1 MLVERGPQRA
11 DAPVHHVARRHRVG
25 PGLGLRDRGAR
36 QQLERGV
43 VVDHAVGAQHAAV
56 TVARVLAQADVGE
69 HEQLGVRRLDRARGE
84 LDHALVVPGA
94 RALLVLLG
102 RQAEQQHAR
111 DPERGGGAR
120 LVDRAVDRQVVDPRQ
135 RRDRRPPLS
144 AGDHEHRVDQVL
156 DRQLGLAHEPAQ
168 EAGAAKSSESG
179 RREHQHD
186 YRVSPAARRKPH
198 PAIVV
203 RRYGLSRTGAA
214 RAGPPRRTRRSAP
227 AGGRAAAAGRRR

>member
-25 PGLGLRDRGAR
+25 SGLGLRDRGAR

-120 LVDRAVDRQVVDPRQ
+120 LVDRAVDREMVDSRQ
-135 RRDRRPPLS
+135 RSDRRPPLS

-156 DRQLGLAHEPAQ
+156 DRQLGLAHQAAQ
-168 EAGAAKSSESG
+168 EAGATESAETG
-179 RREHQHD
+179 RGKH
-186 YRVSPAARRKPH
+186 YRPPGV
-198 PAIVV
+198 
-203 RRYGLSRTGAA
+203 YGVSRTGAA
-214 RAGPPRRTRRSAP
+214 PAGRSRRTRRSAP
-227 AGGRAAAAGRRR
+227 AGGRGAAAGRRR